1 MKKNSLKKLAF
12 LGISAGVCVVQG
24 LNAKETPN
32 TSEKKTAVAADDPND
47 GNLGYHMMTEEELL
61 VELNDEGVKQY
72 QSLSPEGKEIAR
84 EIASARCNGTNHC
97 KGRNACKTDEN
108 DCAGKGSC
116 KGKGKC
122 AVSDKNLAVK
132 LAADVMANKR
142 AEVLKK

>member
-1 MKKNSLKKLAF
+1 MKKNSLKNLAL

-24 LNAKETPN
+24 LHANEAVK
-32 TSEKKTAVAADDPND
+32 TSENTNKAAAYDPND
-47 GNLGYHMMTEEELL
+47 GNLGYHLMTEEEFLL
-61 VELNDEGVKQY
+61 ELNDEGTKQY
-72 QSLSPEGKEIAR
+72 QALSPEGKKIAR
-84 EIASARCNGTNHC
+84 EIASARCSGTNEC
-97 KGRNACKTDEN
+97 KGRNACKTDDN

-142 AEVLKK
+142 AEALKK